1 MLHQLCANSSA
12 SRAAIKAAVLPNPW
26 QPSSVSSS
34 SQSSARSAPSPAQA
48 AAVDQ
53 SGSGRSGADSAGTSV
68 VPAVR
73 SAAMDPTD
81 APPDSLRG
89 RLLRHMTSLDSQL
102 KRCVA
107 EFLFLLCGEDGESH
121 IFSRFVYR
129 VLF

>member
-1 MLHQLCANSSA
+1 VVLHQLCANSSA
-12 SRAAIKAAVLPNPW
+12 SRAAIKTAVLPNPW

-48 AAVDQ
+48 AAVDE
-53 SGSGRSGADSAGTSV
+53 SGADSAGTSV